1 MMVPLAPLPVGL
13 HRCRRGL
20 GRWMPLAFEERGSEA
35 TKRRGGGPAA
45 SWFAPLPDPPRMGGA
60 AAGRSCGWPCTG
72 GAACS
77 VSLAFFLAFLLA
89 FLPWGQQVDMR
100 TTLDGWE

>member
-35 TKRRGGGPAA
+35 TKRRGGGPRCQ
-45 SWFAPLPDPPRMGGA
+45 L
-60 AAGRSCGWPCTG
+60 
-72 GAACS
+72 ACS
-77 VSLAFFLAFLLA
+77 AARPATDGWCCRGPQLWMALHRWCRLLGLSCFLSFLLA
-89 FLPWGQQVDMR
+89 FWPWGQQVDMR